1 MSLSRLSRTSVYEH
15 VTQGEIRHLRVGR
28 KGKKILIPECG
39 IADWINQIES
49 GVKRIKLIRRYNY
62 IMERKSAHLIQA
74 GFQGVR
80 FSNCMCPR
88 KTHRRSDNEKSTQ

>member
-49 GVKRIKLIRRYNY
+49 GGQEYQAHARYSY
-62 IMERKSAHLIQA
+62 ICERKSAHLIQA

-88 KTHRRSDNEKSTQ
+88 KTHRRSDNEKHTQ